1 MEELKLL
8 LKIIRSDRGS
18 ENTVIGGIQMYL
30 RQNQRDNF
38 SAEKSSRYGSSINN
52 QRIES
57 W

>member
-30 RQNQRDNF
+30 RQNHRDNF
-38 SAEKSSRYGSSINN
+38 SAEKSS
-52 QRIES
+52 
-57 W
+57 